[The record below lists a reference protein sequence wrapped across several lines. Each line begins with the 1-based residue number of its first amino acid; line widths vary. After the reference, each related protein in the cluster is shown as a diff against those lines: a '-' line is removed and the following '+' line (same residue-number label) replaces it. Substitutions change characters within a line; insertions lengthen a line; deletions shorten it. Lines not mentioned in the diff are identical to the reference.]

1 MHSMMSCRRGRQRRH
16 RWVAVLASLSIVA
29 VAQIP
34 AAGQS
39 DLATSAEETL
49 EQAWRRALEAD
60 AEYAASTAQSASA
73 RAGEQAAKSARWPTL
88 SVSATYTQF
97 ADAPALSVTTPD
109 FSFSSPRIFDND
121 DTVMGTAQLQWPVF
135 TGGSI
140 SAGIRAA
147 TSGRLAA
154 EANEQVAIASLKMTV
169 AELYVDVWHARKMR
183 VAAETAVEALAVH
196 TDAVAA
202 MVEAELRS
210 RADLLAS
217 KVALSAARDRLIQA
231 QHAQDL
237 GQGAYNRRLG
247 YPLDRVPALAEQL
260 PPVRDLRGEPLDVLQ
275 SRAVARRAELAAMSA
290 GRDGL
295 AEQAKAENGKRLP
308 QFALLAGYQHLE
320 TTILDRDEFSMIGI
334 GMQWSLFDGGQ
345 ARNKAAALRRAS
357 EATEWQ
363 RQSMESAIRLQVQQ
377 HWLAIDSADA
387 RAVVA
392 REALAEADEN
402 LRLTRELYAVEMITN
417 SQVLEAVALQQAA
430 SAQATRAAMD
440 TVLARLTLLRS
451 VGEL

>member
-1 MHSMMSCRRGRQRRH
+1 MRLKVSRYRQS
-16 RWVAVLASLSIVA
+16 AVILAMA
-29 VAQIP
+29 F
-34 AAGQS
+34 
-39 DLATSAEETL
+39 TSAITSASAVMREDPSGSPYETL
-49 EQAWRRALEAD
+49 QSAWERALRAD
-60 AEYAASTAQSASA
+60 ADYAASTAQSAAA
-73 RAGEQAAKSARWPTL
+73 RADERAAKAARWPTL
-88 SVSATYTQF
+88 SLNASYTQF
-97 ADAPALSVTTPD
+97 AEAPALSITTPE

-121 DTVMGTAQLQWPVF
+121 DTVMGAAQIQWPVL
-135 TGGSI
+135 TGGRV

-154 EANEQVAIASLKMTV
+154 EASEQVALASLKLTV
-169 AELYVDVWHARKMR
+169 AELYVDVWATRKMR
-183 VAAETAVEALAVH
+183 SAAEAAVEALQAH

-202 MVEAELRS
+202 MVEAQLRS

-217 KVALSAARDRLIQA
+217 KVALAAARDQFIRA

-237 GQGAYNRRLG
+237 AQGAYNRRLG
-247 YPLDRVPALAEQL
+247 YPLERVPALSEQL
-260 PPVRDLRGEPLDVLQ
+260 PVVRDLRAESLKDLQ
-275 SRAVARRAELAAMSA
+275 ARAITQRAELAAMRA
-290 GRDGL
+290 GREAL
-295 AEQAKAENGKRLP
+295 AEQATAENSKRLP

-357 EATEWQ
+357 EAAEWQ
-363 RQSMESAIRLQVQQ
+363 RQSMQSAIGLQVQQ
-377 HWLAIDSADA
+377 HWLAIDAADS
-387 RAVVA
+387 RAMVA
-392 REALAEADEN
+392 REALAEAEEH
-402 LRLTRELYAVEMITN
+402 LRLTGELYEVEMITN
-417 SQVLEAVALQQAA
+417 SEVLEAIALRQAA